1 MNKASHKRKLREAR
15 QMMTEFERNSA
26 KTKNHYLRSKPFES
40 KAWEVRKKERARKV
54 EEQYLAG
61 KNQKMV

>member
-1 MNKASHKRKLREAR
+1 
-15 QMMTEFERNSA
+15 MMTEFERNSA